1 MLRRSFSLAALAT
14 ASLPLR
20 ALAQA
25 PYPAS
30 PAYPAKPITMLVGF
44 AAGSAT
50 DVVARVVS
58 NSLSQQLGQP
68 VVVQNLTGAASTIAT
83 AAVARAAP
91 DGYTLTTVSGALA
104 IGPAVYHGLKY
115 EVERDLEPI
124 GLVGTLPTVLLVRD
138 GLPVRTLAEFIAYAR
153 REGSRLNYGSSG
165 LGGSTHLGT
174 ELLGEAIGARL
185 THIPYR
191 GNGPAGAALL
201 AGEIDVLLDT
211 VLLAAQ
217 STRTGRVRA
226 LAVTGAQ
233 RSPALPEVPT
243 FAEAGLPGY
252 DASIFFGL
260 MGPAGLPAAVTARLN
275 AALAT
280 ALQTP
285 ELRRQLAE
293 TGGLRLTPGTPQQ
306 MRALVQAE
314 LAKWQTVARQS
325 GIQAE

>member
-1 MLRRSFSLAALAT
+1 MQRRTFGLAALAAT
-14 ASLPLR
+14 GLAGR
-20 ALAQA
+20 AFAQA
-25 PYPAS
+25 P
-30 PAYPAKPITMLVGF
+30 YPAKPITMLVGF

-58 NSLSQQLGQP
+58 NSLAQQLGQP
-68 VVVQNLTGAASTIAT
+68 VVVQNLTGAASTIST

-104 IGPAVYHGLKY
+104 IGPAIYRDLKY
-115 EVERDLEPI
+115 DVARDLEPI
-124 GLVGTLPTVLLVRD
+124 GLVGTLPTVLLVRE
-138 GLPVRTLAEFIAYAR
+138 GLPVRTLAEFIVHAR
-153 REGSRLNYGSSG
+153 REGSKLNYGSSG
-165 LGGSTHLGT
+165 IGGSTHLGT
-174 ELLGEAIGARL
+174 ELLGEAIGARM

-243 FAEAGLPGY
+243 FAEAGLPGF

-275 AALAT
+275 AALAA
-280 ALQTP
+280 ALQAP
-285 ELRRQLAE
+285 EVQRQLAE

-306 MRALVQAE
+306 MRALVGAE